1 MKKQKPIQRTAEKDL
16 KNIRKFL
23 GNSIKDFSESI
34 GISQKELI
42 AIEEGKRKLT
52 KSELSRICSVIM
64 NTVVILVGDNRN
76 DKIANF
82 DDGKQSQ
89 IVSNRSIIIKALT
102 NFVNLYNPVNK
113 DKETTINNEEVKV
126 TYVQNDEPI
135 DPKRYRRTR

>member
-1 MKKQKPIQRTAEKDL
+1 M
-16 KNIRKFL
+16 
-23 GNSIKDFSESI
+23 
-34 GISQKELI
+34 
-42 AIEEGKRKLT
+42 
-52 KSELSRICSVIM
+52 
-64 NTVVILVGDNRN
+64 N

-82 DDGKQSQ
+82 DDAKQSQ